1 MEPFCSTEKVVVTFG
16 LLPRTSSRFNQ
27 SKQSS
32 NNEKEFWE
40 RTMPKLS
47 IRDLDLAGKRV
58 FIRVDFNVPLEDG
71 KVADDTR
78 ITSAIPTIQFAV
90 DKGARVILAS
100 HLGRPKGQKNPKYS
114 LKPVADHLA
123 HVLGGNVAFAADCI
137 GEEAAKVVNALKD
150 GEIALLENLRFYAE
164 EEANDPKFAEQLA
177 ALCDVYVNDAFG
189 TAHRA
194 HASTEGITKFVS
206 QAAAGFLMEK
216 ELRYLI
222 EALSSPQ
229 RPFVVILGG
238 AKVSDKILVIENL
251 LKSADAVL
259 IGGAMAYTFLKAQ
272 GLEIGK
278 SLVEDDKLEL
288 ARQLETQA
296 KERGV
301 NLQLP
306 VDHVV
311 ANSPNDASSAKNV
324 GVDATPAAM
333 MGLDI
338 GEATQAAYA
347 GIIASAK
354 TVIWNGPMG
363 MFEKPPFD
371 QGTRAVAN
379 AVAEA
384 SETNGATSIIGGG
397 DSVAAIHESG
407 LAGKIT
413 HISTGGGATLE
424 LLAGDTLPGV
434 AALTEK

>member
-1 MEPFCSTEKVVVTFG
+1 
-16 LLPRTSSRFNQ
+16 
-27 SKQSS
+27 
-32 NNEKEFWE
+32 
-40 RTMPKLS
+40 MPKLS
-47 IRDLDLAGKRV
+47 IRDLNLAGKQV

-71 KVADDTR
+71 KVTDDTR

-100 HLGRPKGQKNPKYS
+100 HLGRPKGQRNPKYS

-123 HVLGGNVAFAADCI
+123 KVFGAPVAFANDCI
-137 GEEAAKVVNALKD
+137 GEEAAKVVNNLKD
-150 GEIALLENLRFYAE
+150 GEIALLENLRFYSE

-177 ALCDVYVNDAFG
+177 SLCDLYVNDAFG

-194 HASTEGITKFVS
+194 HASTEGITRFVS

-222 EALSSPQ
+222 EALKSPR

-238 AKVSDKILVIENL
+238 AKVSDKIQVIENL
-251 LKSADAVL
+251 LNSADAVL
-259 IGGAMAYTFLKAQ
+259 IGGAMAYTFLKAR

-278 SLVEDDKLEL
+278 SLVEDDKTEL
-288 ARQLETQA
+288 ANQLVVKA

-301 NLQLP
+301 KLELP
-306 VDHVV
+306 TDHVI
-311 ANSPNDASSAKNV
+311 ANSPNDAASAKTIS
-324 GVDATPAAM
+324 VDSTPAAM
-333 MGLDI
+333 TGLDI
-338 GEATQAAYA
+338 GAATQATYA
-347 GIIASAK
+347 EIIATAQ
-354 TVIWNGPMG
+354 TIIWNGPMG

-371 QGTRAVAN
+371 QGTRAVAQ

-384 SETNGATSIIGGG
+384 SEKNDATSIIGGG

-407 LAGKIT
+407 LADKIT

>member
-1 MEPFCSTEKVVVTFG
+1 MS
-16 LLPRTSSRFNQ
+16 
-27 SKQSS
+27 
-32 NNEKEFWE
+32 
-40 RTMPKLS
+40 KLS

-58 FIRVDFNVPLEDG
+58 FIRVDFNVPLENG

-78 ITSAIPTIQFAV
+78 ITAAIPTIQYAV

-100 HLGRPKGQKNPKYS
+100 HLGRPKGQRNPKYS
-114 LKPVADHLA
+114 LKPVAEHLSKL
-123 HVLGGNVAFAADCI
+123 LGKPVAFANDCV
-137 GEEAAKVVNALKD
+137 GEEAAKVVGAMKD
-150 GEIALLENLRFYAE
+150 GDIALLENLRFHPE

-177 ALCDVYVNDAFG
+177 SLCDVYVNDAFG

-194 HASTEGITKFVS
+194 HASTEGITKFVKQS
-206 QAAAGFLMEK
+206 AAGFLMER
-216 ELRYLI
+216 ELRYLL
-222 EALSSPQ
+222 EALSKPR

-238 AKVSDKILVIENL
+238 AKVSDKIQVIENL

-259 IGGAMAYTFLKAQ
+259 IGGAMAYTFLKAR
-272 GLEIGK
+272 GLETGK
-278 SLVEDDKLEL
+278 SLVEADKTEL
-288 ARQLETQA
+288 ASQLEAKA

-311 ANSPNDASSAKNV
+311 AANPDDGANAKTV
-324 GVDATPAAM
+324 SVEATPADK

-338 GEATQAAYA
+338 GEATRKAYSD
-347 GIIASAK
+347 IIASAQ
-354 TVIWNGPMG
+354 TIIWNGPMG

-371 QGTRAVAN
+371 RGTRAVAQ

-384 SETNGATSIIGGG
+384 SEKNNATSIIGGG

-407 LAGKIT
+407 LADKIT

-434 AALTEK
+434 AALSEKM